1 MAGMITICAL
11 NTFPVKGMSVQTHE
25 SIQVSAG
32 ENFPF
37 DRSWAIEAGA
47 RKFDVAAP
55 AYLPKTA
62 FAQLMS
68 HEKIAG
74 LATNMDV
81 SGGNPVFIISRD
93 GKQVA
98 RGDLSTPVGRQI
110 IEQFMAAYMKDELR
124 GSPRVVHAD
133 GHHFT
138 DVPAKFISI
147 LNLAS
152 VREVERVVGKPL
164 DPLRFRANIHIDGAE
179 PWAEFG
185 WLSKTLQ
192 VDGTPAFRVAER
204 IQRCAATSVNPQT
217 AERDMNLPR
226 TLMSAFQYDDCGIYV
241 SATADRVLNVGQ
253 QITIA

>member
-1 MAGMITICAL
+1 MPGTITICAL
-11 NTFPVKGMSVQTHE
+11 NTFPVKGMSVQTHDT
-25 SIQVSAG
+25 IQVSAG

-47 RKFDVAAP
+47 KKFDAAAP

-74 LATNMDV
+74 LGTSLDT
-81 SGGNPVFIISRD
+81 SGGNPVLTINRD

-124 GSPRVVHAD
+124 GSPKVVHAD

-138 DVPAKFISI
+138 DVPAKFVSI

-152 VREVERVVGKPL
+152 VREVERVVGKSL

-185 WLSKTLQ
+185 WLSKKLQ
-192 VDGTPAFRVAER
+192 VNGTPAFRVAER
-204 IQRCAATSVNPQT
+204 IQRCAAISVNPQT

-226 TLMSAFQYDDCGIYV
+226 TLMSAFQHDDCGIYV
-241 SATADRVLNVGQ
+241 SAIADTVLEIGQ
-253 QITIA
+253 QIDIE

>member
-62 FAQLMS
+62 FTQLMS

-74 LATNMDV
+74 LATTMDV
-81 SGGNPVFIISRD
+81 SGANPVFIINRD

-110 IEQFMAAYMKDELR
+110 IEQFMAAYMKNELR

-152 VREVERVVGKPL
+152 VREVERVAGKPL

-185 WLSKTLQ
+185 WLSKTLK
-192 VDGTPAFRVAER
+192 VDQTPAFRVAER

-217 AERDMNLPR
+217 AERDINLPL
-226 TLMSAFQYDDCGIYV
+226 TLMSAFQHDDCGIYV
-241 SATADRVLNVGQ
+241 SATADRVLKVGQ
-253 QITIA
+253 QITID

>member
-1 MAGMITICAL
+1 MVDKITICAL
-11 NTFPVKGMSVQTHE
+11 NTFPVKGMSVQTSE
-25 SIQVSAG
+25 TVQVSAG
-32 ENFPF
+32 ETFPH

-47 RKFDVAAP
+47 KKFDVAAP

-62 FAQLMS
+62 FTQLMS

-74 LATNMDV
+74 LETSMDM
-81 SGGNPVFIISRD
+81 SGGNPVFTINRG

-110 IEQFMAAYMKDELR
+110 IEQFMAAYMKDDLR
-124 GSPRVVHAD
+124 GNPRVVHAD

-185 WLSKTLQ
+185 WLSKTLN
-192 VDGTPAFRVAER
+192 VDGAPAFRVAER
-204 IQRCAATSVNPQT
+204 IQRCAATSVDPQT
-217 AERDMNLPR
+217 AVRDMNLPR
-226 TLMSAFQYDDCGIYV
+226 TLMSAFQHDDCGIYV
-241 SATADRVLNVGQ
+241 SATADRALKLGQ
-253 QITIA
+253 QITVT

>member
-1 MAGMITICAL
+1 MASMITICAL
-11 NTFPVKGMSVQTHE
+11 NTYPVKGMTVQTHE

-32 ENFPF
+32 ETFPF

-55 AYLPKTA
+55 AYLPKIA
-62 FAQLMS
+62 FTQLMS

-74 LATNMDV
+74 LETNMDV
-81 SGGNPVFIISRD
+81 SGGNPVFTINRG

-152 VREVERVVGKPL
+152 VREIERVVGKPL
-164 DPLRFRANIHIDGAE
+164 DPLRFRANIHIDGAQ
-179 PWAEFG
+179 PWEEFS
-185 WLSKTLQ
+185 WLGKTLQ
-192 VDGTPAFRVAER
+192 IDGAPVFRVAER

-226 TLMSAFQYDDCGIYV
+226 TLMSAFQHDDCGIYV
-241 SATADRVLNVGQ
+241 SASADHVLETGHEV
-253 QITIA
+253 TVE

>member
-1 MAGMITICAL
+1 MASKMTICAL

-25 SIQVSAG
+25 SIQLSAG

-47 RKFDVAAP
+47 RKFDAAAP

-74 LATNMDV
+74 LDTSLDV
-81 SGGNPVFIISRD
+81 SGGNPVLTINRD
-93 GKQVA
+93 GRQIA

-110 IEQFMAAYMKDELR
+110 IEQFMAAYMKNELR
-124 GSPRVVHAD
+124 GSPRVVHAE
-133 GHHFT
+133 GHNFT

-152 VREVERVVGKPL
+152 VREVERVAGKSL
-164 DPLRFRANIHIDGAE
+164 DPLRFRANIHIEGAE

-185 WLSKTLQ
+185 WLGKTLQ

-226 TLMSAFQYDDCGIYV
+226 ILVSGFQHGDCGIYV
-241 SATADRVLNVGQ
+241 SSTADLVLTTGQ
-253 QITIA
+253 RIALE

>member
-1 MAGMITICAL
+1 MSGTITIHAL
-11 NTFPVKGMSVQTHE
+11 NTFPVKGMSVQAHDAVQAT
-25 SIQVSAG
+25 AG

-47 RKFDVAAP
+47 RKFDAAAP

-62 FAQLMS
+62 FTQLMS
-68 HEKIAG
+68 HEKVAA
-74 LATNMDV
+74 LETSMDV
-81 SGGNPVFIISRD
+81 SGGTPVFTINRG

-110 IEQFMAAYMKDELR
+110 IEQFMAAYMKDDLR

-152 VREVERVVGKPL
+152 VREIERVAGKPL
-164 DPLRFRANIHIDGAE
+164 DPLRFRANIHIDGAQ
-179 PWAEFG
+179 PWAEFS
-185 WLSKTLQ
+185 WLGKTLQ

-204 IQRCAATSVNPQT
+204 IQRCAATSVDPKT
-217 AERDMNLPR
+217 AVRDMNLPR
-226 TLMSAFQYDDCGIYV
+226 TLMSAFQHDDCGIYV
-241 SATADRVLNVGQ
+241 SATADRVLKVGQ
-253 QITIA
+253 HITIV

>member
-1 MAGMITICAL
+1 MTSVITICAL
-11 NTFPVKGMSVQTHE
+11 NTFPVKGMSVQTHD

-32 ENFPF
+32 DNFPF

-47 RKFDVAAP
+47 RKFDVTAP

-62 FAQLMS
+62 FTQLMS

-74 LATNMDV
+74 LETRMDI
-81 SGGNPVFIISRD
+81 SGGSPVLTISRD

-147 LNLAS
+147 LRWRRTMGRVWL
-152 VREVERVVGKPL
+152 VEQ
-164 DPLRFRANIHIDGAE
+164 D
-179 PWAEFG
+179 
-185 WLSKTLQ
+185 T
-192 VDGTPAFRVAER
+192 
-204 IQRCAATSVNPQT
+204 
-217 AERDMNLPR
+217 
-226 TLMSAFQYDDCGIYV
+226 
-241 SATADRVLNVGQ
+241 
-253 QITIA
+253 

>member
-1 MAGMITICAL
+1 MSGTITIHAL
-11 NTFPVKGMSVQTHE
+11 NTFPVKGMSVQAHDAVQAT
-25 SIQVSAG
+25 AG

-47 RKFDVAAP
+47 KKFDVAAP

-62 FAQLMS
+62 FTQLMS
-68 HEKIAG
+68 HEKVAA
-74 LATNMDV
+74 LETSMDV
-81 SGGNPVFIISRD
+81 SGGTPVFTINRG

-152 VREVERVVGKPL
+152 VREIERVAGKPL
-164 DPLRFRANIHIDGAE
+164 DPLRFRANIHIDGAQ
-179 PWAEFG
+179 PWAEFS
-185 WLSKTLQ
+185 WLGKTLQ

-204 IQRCAATSVNPQT
+204 IQRCAATSVDPKT
-217 AERDMNLPR
+217 AVRDMNLPR
-226 TLMSAFQYDDCGIYV
+226 TLMTAFQHDDCGIYV
-241 SATADRVLNVGQ
+241 SATADRVLKVGQ
-253 QITIA
+253 HITIV

>member
-1 MAGMITICAL
+1 MASMISIRAL
-11 NTFPVKGMSVQTHE
+11 NTFPVKGMSVQSHE
-25 SIQVSAG
+25 TVQVSTG
-32 ENFPF
+32 ENLPL

-47 RKFDVAAP
+47 RKFDSVSP

-62 FAQLMS
+62 FTQLMS
-68 HEKIAG
+68 YEKIAV
-74 LATNMDV
+74 LDTQVDV
-81 SGGNPVFIISRD
+81 SAGNPVLTVNRD

-110 IEQFMAAYMKDELR
+110 IEQFIAAYMKDELR
-124 GSPRVVHAD
+124 GSPRVVHAK

-152 VREVERVVGKPL
+152 VREVERVVGRPI

-185 WLSKTLQ
+185 WLSKRLQ
-192 VDGTPAFRVAER
+192 VDGLPVFRVAER
-204 IQRCAATSVNPQT
+204 IKRCAAISVNPQT

-226 TLMSAFQYDDCGIYV
+226 TLMSAFQHDDCGIYA
-241 SATADRVLNVGQ
+241 SSIADTNLTVGQ
-253 QITIA
+253 KITIE

>member
-1 MAGMITICAL
+1 MTSVITICAL
-11 NTFPVKGMSVQTHE
+11 NTFPVKGMSVQTHD

-32 ENFPF
+32 DNFPF

-47 RKFDVAAP
+47 RKFDVTAP

-62 FAQLMS
+62 FTQLMS
-68 HEKIAG
+68 HEKIVG
-74 LATNMDV
+74 LETRMDI
-81 SGGNPVFIISRD
+81 SGGSPVLTISRD

-185 WLSKTLQ
+185 WLSKTLK

-226 TLMSAFQYDDCGIYV
+226 TLMSAFQHDDCGIYV
-241 SATADRVLNVGQ
+241 SATAGRVLKTGQ
-253 QITIA
+253 QITIQ